1 MLSVAAGVLERTISR
16 PSTALPHTDAAF
28 WPHIL
33 VTDYKIKIVIKIYQ
47 QCFRVATHSGVDD
60 PDTVEHMTVAVV
72 EKDIVGACHT
82 IDAFGFKW
90 FVAAFPGIPHLYVAY
105 TPFALHTEEKAVF
118 VGDHRAIYCRV
129 NFVGKSGNI
138 QEPTTECRPMAAA
151 HLQRIKQS
159 LTCHFD
165 KTKLVP

>member
-28 WPHIL
+28 WPQIL

-47 QCFRVATHSGVDD
+47 QCFRVATHISVDD
-60 PDTVEHMTVAVV
+60 PNAVEHMTVAMV

-82 IDAFGFKW
+82 IDAFGLER
-90 FVAAFPGIPHLYVAY
+90 FVAAFLGIPHLHVAY
-105 TPFALHTEEKAVF
+105 TPFALHTEEKAFF

-129 NFVGKSGNI
+129 NLVGKTGNI
-138 QEPTTECRPMAAA
+138 QEPTTE
-151 HLQRIKQS
+151 
-159 LTCHFD
+159 
-165 KTKLVP
+165 